1 MFGMGKEKNVKKA
14 PIFLFDLE
22 KELESNDKR
31 REYAQR
37 IEKRILFIKEKL
49 HSGSKKEFFDK
60 LGVLLN
66 GYHALVVVL
75 ARACKK

>member
-1 MFGMGKEKNVKKA
+1 MFGMEKDKDKKKA
-14 PIFLFDLE
+14 LPFLFDLE
-22 KELESNDKR
+22 KELDDNEKR
-31 REYAQR
+31 RVYAQR
-37 IEKRILFIKEKL
+37 IEKRIVAIKEKL